1 MSEGIKLPDVLTGAT
16 EATSLSSTDRLVA
29 FGSNGE
35 LKKITKANAVNKQ
48 AYIHG
53 ISSPQ
58 WVRVASFGGSVGALI
73 VIESIWHNVP
83 GNRILID
90 CLLHSDSISYNSITT
105 LSQMANAANHLL
117 KKCRVVIKRKSVCYF
132 DIYYDT
138 TSQEPV
144 FVKVVQGE
152 YFTTLAEPI
161 AGAEIPEG
169 YTAKKFVFSENFRG
183 GGKTLSLNLLYNLK
197 ERRWLAA

>member
-1 MSEGIKLPDVLTGAT
+1 MSEGIKLPDVLKGAT
-16 EATSLSSTDRLVA
+16 EVTSLSSTDRLVA

-35 LKKITKANAVNKQ
+35 LKKITKANAVKKQ

-73 VIESIWHNVP
+73 AIESTWHNVP

-90 CLLHSDSISYNSITT
+90 CFLHPDSISYNSITT
-105 LSQMANAANHLL
+105 LSQMANAANRLL
-117 KKCRVVIKRKSVCYF
+117 KKCRVVVKRNSVCYF
-132 DIYYDT
+132 DIYYDA
-138 TSQEPV
+138 TSQEQV
-144 FVKVVQGE
+144 FVKVMQGE
-152 YFTTLAEPI
+152 YFSTLAEPI

-169 YTAKKFVFSENFRG
+169 YTAKEFVFSENFRG
-183 GGKTLSLNLLYNLK
+183 GKTLRVNQLQNT